1 MADSRFGKTWLE
13 ISTVLLAAKG
23 LTQSTVA
30 WSTANTRTLRCNHDE
45 QIQGFI
51 TQRLYDSQQRLL
63 RSYFFPGRVEK
74 RIRFGLGL
82 DECVPWMPAFPFL
95 TQTGRDWNAA
105 MTELRLEH
113 IIKHVDLDMSHH
125 IGMGTASHGAQNI
138 FFCAHKLFRLVNS
151 PKPCSTA
158 AADLHTISRL
168 FPKARAADLIIST
181 GCPALCS
188 DSGNNAFHAK

>member
-1 MADSRFGKTWLE
+1 M
-13 ISTVLLAAKG
+13 
-23 LTQSTVA
+23 QSTLGPLPSHA
-30 WSTANTRTLRCNHDE
+30 RSDAPASISSTRIRYYHNE

-51 TQRLYDSQQRLL
+51 TQRLYDSQQELL
-63 RSYFFPGRVEK
+63 RNYFFPGRVEK

-125 IGMGTASHGAQNI
+125 IGMAKASHGAQNI
-138 FFCAHKLFRLVNS
+138 FLRTQTVSSCQFTKAVQHSRSRPAHHQQTVSKSMSSRSHYINRLSSTVLGFRQ
-151 PKPCSTA
+151 
-158 AADLHTISRL
+158 
-168 FPKARAADLIIST
+168 
-181 GCPALCS
+181 
-188 DSGNNAFHAK
+188 

>member
-1 MADSRFGKTWLE
+1 MADSRFGKTWLG

-105 MTELRLEH
+105 MTELSLRHVTSYRHGNGKPWRTQRL
-113 IIKHVDLDMSHH
+113 
-125 IGMGTASHGAQNI
+125 
-138 FFCAHKLFRLVNS
+138 FCAHKLFRLVSS

-158 AADLHTISRL
+158 ATDLHTISRL

-188 DSGNNAFHAK
+188 DSSNNAFHAK